1 MYAKMSKLLPHP
13 LTGYGHERLAYIMVN
28 GKVARLGPGREWRS
42 ARWLLSAAAFV
53 VLVAGARASAD
64 IIVPFLLSVILAV
77 LFAGPMSWLHARGV
91 PRWLAVSLIIIVL
104 IGVTLAFGTV
114 VGSSV
119 IEFTQSLPFYN
130 ERLQEEVGGLLTWLA
145 AHGMEVSRDV
155 VADNF
160 DPAAVLTI
168 AGRIF
173 TGIGDVLGRVGLIL
187 LTMTFILL
195 EWSGFRHK
203 ALVAFS
209 HSEAHLARF
218 AEIGENIRHYL
229 MLKTLISLATGVLV
243 TVWLIILQVDFP
255 LLWGTL
261 AFVLNYIPNIGSLI
275 AAIPAVLLA
284 FLQMGFSGALLT
296 GLGYLV
302 VNFILANLIE
312 PRVMGQG
319 VGLSTLV
326 VFLSLV
332 FWGWVL
338 GPIGMLLSVPLTMIF
353 RILLDAVD
361 ETRWIA
367 ILMGPRP
374 PDPVSAG

>member
-1 MYAKMSKLLPHP
+1 MA
-13 LTGYGHERLAYIMVN
+13 I
-28 GKVARLGPGREWRS
+28 GKVDRRGPGREWRA

-53 VLVAGARASAD
+53 ILVAGARASAD
-64 IIVPFLLSVILAV
+64 IVVPFLLSVILAV
-77 LFAGPMSWLHARGV
+77 LFAGPMQWMHGRGV
-91 PRWLAVSLIIIVL
+91 PRWFAVSLIIVVVL
-104 IGVTLAFGTV
+104 GVTLAFGTV
-114 VGSSV
+114 IGTS
-119 IEFTQSLPFYN
+119 IIDFTQSLPFYN
-130 ERLQEEVGGLLTWLA
+130 ERLQEEIGGLLVWLA
-145 AHGMEVSRDV
+145 AHGVEVSRDI
-155 VADNF
+155 VADTF
-160 DPAAVLTI
+160 DPAAILSV

-173 TGIGDVLGRVGLIL
+173 TGIGDVLGRIGLIL

-195 EWSGFRHK
+195 EWSGFREK
-203 ALVAFS
+203 TRVAFA
-209 HSEAHLARF
+209 HSEEHLARF
-218 AEIGENIRHYL
+218 AEISDNIKKYL

-261 AFVLNYIPNIGSLI
+261 AFVLNFIPNIGSLI
-275 AAIPAVLLA
+275 AAVPPVLLA
-284 FLQMGFSGALLT
+284 FLQMGFSGAVFT
-296 GLGYLV
+296 ALGYLV

-312 PRVMGQG
+312 PRVMGEG

-338 GPIGMLLSVPLTMIF
+338 GPIGMLLSVPLTMIS

-367 ILMGPRP
+367 VLMGPRQP
-374 PDPVSAG
+374 ESVPVE

>member
-1 MYAKMSKLLPHP
+1 M
-13 LTGYGHERLAYIMVN
+13 EN
-28 GKVARLGPGREWRS
+28 GKETRRAPSREWRA
-42 ARWLLSAAAFV
+42 ARWLLSGAAFV

-64 IIVPFLLSVILAV
+64 IVVPFLLSVILAV
-77 LFAGPMSWLHARGV
+77 LFAGPMAWMHARGV
-91 PRWLAVSLIIIVL
+91 PRWLAVSLIIVFL
-104 IGVTLAFGTV
+104 VAVTLAFGTLI
-114 VGSSV
+114 GTSV
-119 IEFTQSLPFYN
+119 IDFSQSLPFYQQ
-130 ERLQEEVGGLLTWLA
+130 RLTEEVGVLLAWLA
-145 AHGMEVSRDV
+145 SHGIEVSREIV
-155 VADNF
+155 TENF
-160 DPAAVLTI
+160 DPAAILTV

-173 TGIGDVLGRVGLIL
+173 TGIGDVLGRIGLIL

-195 EWSGFRHK
+195 EWSGFRQK
-203 ALVAFS
+203 TKVAFA
-209 HSEAHLARF
+209 HSEEHLARF
-218 AEIGENIRHYL
+218 AVISQNIKRYL

-275 AAIPAVLLA
+275 AAVPAILLA
-284 FLQMGFSGALLT
+284 FLQMGFGGALFT

-312 PRVMGQG
+312 PRVMGEG

-353 RILLDAVD
+353 RILLEAVD

-367 ILMGPRP
+367 VLMGPRQP
-374 PDPVSAG
+374 EPATSD

>member
-1 MYAKMSKLLPHP
+1 
-13 LTGYGHERLAYIMVN
+13 MVN
-28 GKVARLGPGREWRS
+28 GKVARLGWGREWRA
-42 ARWLLSAAAFV
+42 ARWLLSGAAFV

-77 LFAGPMSWLHARGV
+77 LFAGPMSWLQNRGL
-91 PRWLAVSLIIIVL
+91 PRWLAVSMIITFL
-104 IGVTLAFGTV
+104 FGVTLAFGTV
-114 VGSSV
+114 VGASV
-119 IEFTQSLPFYN
+119 IDFSKSLPFYN
-130 ERLQEEVGGLLTWLA
+130 ERLQEEVGGLLVWLA
-145 AHGMEVSRDV
+145 AHGLEVSRDI
-155 VADNF
+155 VADSF
-160 DPAAVLTI
+160 DPAAVLTV

-203 ALVAFS
+203 TRVAFA
-209 HSEAHLARF
+209 HSDDYLARF
-218 AEIGENIRHYL
+218 VEIGDNIKRYL

-275 AAIPAVLLA
+275 AAVPAVLLA
-284 FLQMGFSGALLT
+284 FLQMGFGGALVT

-302 VNFILANLIE
+302 INFILANLIE
-312 PRVMGQG
+312 PRVMGEG

-367 ILMGPRP
+367 VLMGPRP
-374 PDPVSAG
+374 PESVPVE

>member
-1 MYAKMSKLLPHP
+1 M
-13 LTGYGHERLAYIMVN
+13 TN
-28 GKVARLGPGREWRS
+28 GKVARFGPGREWRA

-77 LFAGPMSWLHARGV
+77 LFAGPMSWLQSKGV
-91 PRWLAVSLIIIVL
+91 PRWVAVSLIIIML
-104 IGVTLAFGTV
+104 LGVTLAFGTV
-114 VGSSV
+114 IGASV
-119 IEFTQSLPFYN
+119 IDFSQSLPFYQQ
-130 ERLQEEVGGLLTWLA
+130 RLDEEVGGLLIWLA
-145 AHGMEVSRDV
+145 SHRIDVSRDV
-155 VADNF
+155 IADNL

-203 ALVAFS
+203 MLVAFA
-209 HSEAHLARF
+209 HSDQHLARF
-218 AEIGENIRHYL
+218 AEISENIKRYL

-255 LLWGTL
+255 FLWGTL

-275 AAIPAVLLA
+275 AAVPAIMLA
-284 FLQMGFSGALLT
+284 FLQMGIGGALLT
-296 GLGYLV
+296 ALGYLV

-338 GPIGMLLSVPLTMIF
+338 GPIGMLLSVPLTITVK
-353 RILLDAVD
+353 IVLDAFP
-361 ETRWIA
+361 ETRKLA
-367 ILMGPRP
+367 LLLGSEVP
-374 PDPVSAG
+374 PAPGVA

>member
-1 MYAKMSKLLPHP
+1 
-13 LTGYGHERLAYIMVN
+13 MVN
-28 GKVARLGPGREWRS
+28 GKVNRINAGREWRA
-42 ARWLLSAAAFV
+42 ARWLLSGAAFV

-64 IIVPFLLSVILAV
+64 IVVPFLLSVILAV
-77 LFAGPMSWLHARGV
+77 LFAGPMSWLHSRGV
-91 PRWLAVSLIIIVL
+91 PRWLAVSLIIVL
-104 IGVTLAFGTV
+104 LIAVTLAFGTLI
-114 VGSSV
+114 GTSV
-119 IEFTQSLPFYN
+119 IDFSQSLPFYQQ
-130 ERLQEEVGGLLTWLA
+130 RLREEVGVLIGWLA
-145 AHGMEVSRDV
+145 SHGVEVSGDIVR
-155 VADNF
+155 DNF
-160 DPAAVLTI
+160 DPAAILTVV
-168 AGRIF
+168 GRIF
-173 TGIGDVLGRVGLIL
+173 TGIGDVLGRIGLIL

-195 EWSGFRHK
+195 EWSGFRQK
-203 ALVAFS
+203 TKVAFA
-209 HSEAHLARF
+209 HSEEHLARF
-218 AEIGENIRHYL
+218 AVISQNIKRYL

-243 TVWLIILQVDFP
+243 TLWLIILQVDFP

-275 AAIPAVLLA
+275 AAVPAILLA
-284 FLQMGFSGALLT
+284 FLQMGFGGALFT

-312 PRVMGQG
+312 PRVMGEG

-353 RILLDAVD
+353 RILLEAVD

-367 ILMGPRP
+367 VLMGPRQP
-374 PDPVSAG
+374 EPAPGD

>member
-1 MYAKMSKLLPHP
+1 M
-13 LTGYGHERLAYIMVN
+13 
-28 GKVARLGPGREWRS
+28 GPGREWRT

-64 IIVPFLLSVILAV
+64 IVVPFLLSVILAV
-77 LFAGPMSWLHARGV
+77 LFAGPMSWLHSRGV
-91 PRWLAVSLIIIVL
+91 PRWLAVTLIIIML

-114 VGSSV
+114 IGTSV
-119 IEFTQSLPFYN
+119 IDFSQSLPFYQQ
-130 ERLQEEVGGLLTWLA
+130 RLQEEMGGLVAWLA
-145 AHGMEVSRDV
+145 SHGVDVSQDI
-155 VADNF
+155 VADSF

-173 TGIGDVLGRVGLIL
+173 TGIGDVLGRIGLIL

-203 ALVAFS
+203 MLVAFA
-209 HSEAHLARF
+209 HSEEHLGRF
-218 AEIGENIRHYL
+218 AEISDNIKRYL

-243 TVWLIILQVDFP
+243 TVWLMIVQVDFP

-275 AAIPAVLLA
+275 AAVPAILLA
-284 FLQMGFSGALLT
+284 YLQMGFGGAAFT

-302 VNFILANLIE
+302 INFILANLIE

-374 PDPVSAG
+374 PESALIE

>member
-1 MYAKMSKLLPHP
+1 MSRRAPYP
-13 LTGYGHERLAYIMVN
+13 LTRYGDERLAYHMAI
-28 GKVARLGPGREWRS
+28 GKMARMSPGREWRS

-64 IIVPFLLSVILAV
+64 IVVPFLLSVILAV
-77 LFAGPMSWLHARGV
+77 LFAGPMAWLHSRGV
-91 PRWLAVSLIIIVL
+91 PRWLSVSLIIVML
-104 IGVTLAFGTV
+104 IGVTLAFGTLI
-114 VGSSV
+114 GTSV
-119 IEFTQSLPFYN
+119 IDFSQSLPFYQQ
-130 ERLQEEVGGLLTWLA
+130 RLQEEMGGLVAWLA
-145 AHGMEVSRDV
+145 SHGVDVSQDM
-155 VADNF
+155 VADSF

-173 TGIGDVLGRVGLIL
+173 TGIGDVLGRIGLIL

-195 EWSGFRHK
+195 EWSGFRQK
-203 ALVAFS
+203 MLVAFA
-209 HSEAHLARF
+209 HSEQHLGRL
-218 AEIGENIRHYL
+218 AEISDNIKRYL

-243 TVWLIILQVDFP
+243 TVWLMILQVDFP

-275 AAIPAVLLA
+275 AAVPAVLLA
-284 FLQMGFSGALLT
+284 YLQMGFGGAAFVA
-296 GLGYLV
+296 LGYLV
-302 VNFILANLIE
+302 INFILANLIE

-374 PDPVSAG
+374 PDSVLIE